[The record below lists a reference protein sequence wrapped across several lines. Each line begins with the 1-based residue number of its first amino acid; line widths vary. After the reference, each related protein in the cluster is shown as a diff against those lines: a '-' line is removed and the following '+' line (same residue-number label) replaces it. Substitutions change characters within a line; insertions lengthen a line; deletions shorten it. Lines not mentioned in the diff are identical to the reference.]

1 MKSRIAVVLLLVAG
15 WVGSFQA
22 YGADAR
28 PAKPVAL
35 RARPFDLKQVRLLD
49 GPFRQ
54 AMERDRRYLH
64 ALESERLLYKFREN
78 AGLPTP
84 GEPMGGWEVREV
96 RGHTM
101 GHYLSACAMM
111 YASTGDEKLKA
122 KADCLVAELAKCQEA
137 LGPSGY
143 LSAFPE
149 SFIERAEKLQPVWAP
164 YYTLH
169 KIMAGLLDM
178 YLHCDNEQALECLE
192 KMAAWCKSRCDK
204 LSDDAMQA
212 MLNRTEQ
219 GGMNEV
225 LANLYA
231 VTGNPDHLA
240 LSRRFVQNTY
250 NDPLAAGR
258 DELQGQHVNSFIPNI
273 IGTARQYEM
282 TGNPRDRDVAH
293 FFWHQVTGKR
303 CYSTGGTSNYEHW
316 RTEPGVLAS
325 ELSPDSQESC
335 CTYNMLKL
343 TRHLFMWDPQPVYAD
358 YYERALYNSILST
371 QDPETG
377 MMMYFVALN
386 PGHWKVYNTPRDSF
400 WCCTGTGMEN
410 HAKYGGSIYFH
421 DDKGLYVNLFIP
433 SELDW
438 PAEKGTQLFCR
449 NGPKGASHKRAASP
463 FPGLQL
469 RQETAFPEEETTS
482 LVFHAEKPVELALRI
497 RVPYWATRG
506 VEVKI
511 NGQAQAVAP
520 RPASYLVLERTWH
533 DQDRVEVA
541 LPMGLHMDRMPDDA
555 TRATVMIGPLVLA
568 GELGTEKLSAEMFY
582 AESQRDY
589 DSGPS
594 IEVPMF
600 VVQDDD
606 PSTWIEPVPGRA
618 LAFRTVGVGQPYDVT
633 LVPYHTLFGQRY
645 SVYWRIVREGSP
657 EHQRIIAEQEARRA
671 RLART
676 VDAVEIGMRP
686 SEQAHGL
693 KGQNM
698 AAGFH
703 RGRNWR
709 HASRGGWIGY
719 TLKVLPDVPVTLS
732 CTYWGSDTGARTFD
746 VLVDG
751 EKLAT
756 QTLDREK
763 PDEFFE
769 VQYPIPAELTRG
781 KEQVTVKFQAHPNHT
796 AGGLF
801 GCEMLK
807 PGP

>member
-1 MKSRIAVVLLLVAG
+1 MKSRIAAGVLPLFVVVGL
-15 WVGSFQA
+15 VGSFRA

-28 PAKPVAL
+28 PAKPVPL

-49 GPFRQ
+49 GPFRE

-64 ALESERLLYKFREN
+64 ALESERFLYTFREN
-78 AGLPTP
+78 AGLPAP

-122 KADCLVAELAKCQEA
+122 KADYIVAELAKCQEA

-149 SFIERAEKLQPVWAP
+149 SFIERAEKLQRVWAP

-178 YLHCDNEQALECLE
+178 HLHCDNEQALATLE

-204 LSDDAMQA
+204 LSEDEMQA

-258 DELQGQHVNSFIPNI
+258 DELKDQHVNSFIPNM

-282 TGNPRDRDVAH
+282 TGNERDRRVAH

-303 CYSTGGTSNYEHW
+303 CYSTGGTSNFEHW
-316 RTEPGVLAS
+316 RTEPGVLS
-325 ELSPDSQESC
+325 TELSPDSQESC

-343 TRHLFMWDPQPVYAD
+343 TRHLFMWQPDVQYAD
-358 YYERALYNSILST
+358 YYERALYNSILAT
-371 QDPETG
+371 QDPDTG

-386 PGHWKVYNTPRDSF
+386 PGHWKIYNTPRDSF

-410 HAKYGGSIYFH
+410 HARYGEGIYYH
-421 DDKGLYVNLFIP
+421 DDEGLFVNLFIA

-438 PAEKGTQLFCR
+438 PDKGLR
-449 NGPKGASHKRAASP
+449 
-463 FPGLQL
+463 L
-469 RQETAFPEEETTS
+469 RQETAFPEEETTA
-482 LVFHAEKPVELALRI
+482 LVFHAEKPVKLALRI

-506 VEVKI
+506 VDVKI
-511 NGQAQAVAP
+511 NGQPQPVTAA
-520 RPASYLVLERTWH
+520 PASYLVLDRTWN
-533 DQDRVEVA
+533 DKDRVEIA
-541 LPMGLHMDRMPDDA
+541 LPMGLHLDRMPDDP
-555 TRATVMIGPLVLA
+555 TLATVMVGPLVLA
-568 GELGTEKLSAEMFY
+568 GELGTEKLTPEMFY
-582 AESQRDY
+582 AENQRDY

-594 IEVPMF
+594 IEVPML
-600 VVQDDD
+600 VVGDDD
-606 PSTWIEPVPGRA
+606 PETWIEPVPDRA
-618 LAFRTVGVGQPYDVT
+618 LAFRTVGVGRPEDVT
-633 LVPYHTLFGQRY
+633 LVPYHRLFGQRY
-645 SVYWRIVREGSP
+645 SVYWRIVREGS
-657 EHQRIIAEQEARRA
+657 EKHRQILAEQEARRA

-676 VDAVEIGMRP
+676 VDAVEIGVRT
-686 SEQAHGL
+686 SEQEHGL
-693 KGQNM
+693 EGENTQ
-698 AAGFH
+698 AGFH

-709 HASRGGWIGY
+709 HASRGGWFSY
-719 TLKVLPDVPVTLS
+719 ALAVLPDVPMTLS
-732 CTYWGSDTGARTFD
+732 CTYWGSDSGARTFD

-751 EKLAT
+751 EKVAT
-756 QTLDREK
+756 QKLDRDK

-769 VQYPIPAELTRG
+769 VEYPIRPELTRG
-781 KEQVTVKFQAHPNHT
+781 KKQVTVKFQAHPGNM
-796 AGGLF
+796 AGGVF

-807 PGP
+807 AGG

>member
-1 MKSRIAVVLLLVAG
+1 VKEFLMKSRLALVALLF
-15 WVGSFQA
+15 VLTAFAS
-22 YGADAR
+22 YGGEAR
-28 PAKPVAL
+28 PPKPVPL
-35 RARPFDLKQVRLLD
+35 RARPFELKQVRLLN
-49 GPFRQ
+49 GPFKD

-64 ALESERLLYKFREN
+64 ALESDRLLYKFREN
-78 AGLPTP
+78 AGLAAP
-84 GEPMGGWEVREV
+84 GEPMGGWERLEV
-96 RGHTM
+96 CGHTM

-122 KADCLVAELAKCQEA
+122 KADAIVAELARCQEA
-137 LGPSGY
+137 LGPTGY

-149 SFIERAEKLQPVWAP
+149 SFIERAEKLQRVWAP

-178 YLHCDNEQALECLE
+178 YLHADNEQALDVLR

-204 LSDDAMQA
+204 LSEDQMQA

-250 NDPLAAGR
+250 NDPLAEGR
-258 DELQGQHVNSFIPNI
+258 DELKGQHVNSFIPNM
-273 IGTARQYEM
+273 IGTARQYEL
-282 TGNPRDRDVAH
+282 TGNRRDRKVAH

-316 RTEPGVLAS
+316 RTEPGVLS
-325 ELSPDSQESC
+325 TEISPDSQESC

-377 MMMYFVALN
+377 MMMYFVALK

-410 HAKYGGSIYFH
+410 HARYGEGIYYH
-421 DDKGLYVNLFIP
+421 DDEGLYVNLFIP
-433 SELDW
+433 SELNW
-438 PAEKGTQLFCR
+438 PEKGLR
-449 NGPKGASHKRAASP
+449 
-463 FPGLQL
+463 L
-469 RQETAFPEEETTS
+469 RQETGFPEEEATA
-482 LVFHAEKPVELALRI
+482 LVFHAEKPVKLALRV

-511 NGQAQAVAP
+511 NGQPQPLAA
-520 RPASYLVLERTWH
+520 RPASYLVLDRTW
-533 DQDRVEVA
+533 QQGDRVEVA
-541 LPMGLHMDRMPDDA
+541 LPMSLHLAPMPDDP
-555 TRATVMIGPLVLA
+555 TLATVMYGPLVLA
-568 GELGTEKLSAEMFY
+568 GELGMEKLSPEIFY
-582 AESQRDY
+582 AKGQRDY

-594 IEVPMF
+594 IEVPIF
-600 VVQDDD
+600 VVNDDD
-606 PSTWIEPVPGRA
+606 PSAWIEPVPDRP
-618 LAFRTVGVGQPYDVT
+618 LAFRTVGVGQPEDVT
-633 LVPYHTLFGQRY
+633 LVPYHMLFGQRY
-645 SVYWRIVREGSP
+645 SFYWRIVREGSP
-657 EHQRIIAEQEARRA
+657 EHEKLVAEQAARRA
-671 RLART
+671 RRART
-676 VDAVEIGMRP
+676 VDAVEIGVRT
-686 SEQAHGL
+686 SEQEHGMQ
-693 KGQNM
+693 GENTQ
-698 AAGFH
+698 AGSH

-709 HASRGGWIGY
+709 HAAGGGWFSY
-719 TLKVLPDVPVTLS
+719 TLAVLPDEPMILC

-756 QTLDREK
+756 ETLDRDK

-769 VQYPIPAELTRG
+769 VEYPIPAESTRG
-781 KEQVTVKFQAHPNHT
+781 KEQVTVKFQGHPGNL
-796 AGGLF
+796 AGGVF
-801 GCEMLK
+801 GCEVLK
-807 PGP
+807 PDK